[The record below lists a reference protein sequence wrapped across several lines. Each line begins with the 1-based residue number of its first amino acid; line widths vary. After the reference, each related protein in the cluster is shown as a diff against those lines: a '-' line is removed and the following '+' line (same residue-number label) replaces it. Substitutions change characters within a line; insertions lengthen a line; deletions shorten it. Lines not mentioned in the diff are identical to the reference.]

1 MTTGAPRAPGT
12 PPGRGAVV
20 SSWAGTAAFALTAL
34 PAAAGLEATGYA
46 SVVVAAVLFAVSLPV
61 SLYSLARAA
70 VRTARG
76 ERVTV
81 PGLFFLRGSAP
92 PTVRR
97 MLLGSLQPAWP
108 SPWPPPRPSPSASS
122 CPSTRSPSLAC
133 GAPATGG
140 SPRSTSRLPD
150 SVPAMA
156 DEAIEHIRVDARP
169 ERCFEVAVDYER
181 YPVWAADVKV
191 AEVLE
196 RDAEGRGSR
205 VRFEVAALGRTIG
218 YVLDYDYAGAPRE
231 FSWNLVE
238 ADILT
243 RLDGSYRFEPDGS
256 GTEVTYR
263 LAVDLSIPMPG
274 FMKRRTAGM
283 IVQNAMKE
291 LKRYVEDG
299 PEG

>member
-1 MTTGAPRAPGT
+1 
-12 PPGRGAVV
+12 
-20 SSWAGTAAFALTAL
+20 
-34 PAAAGLEATGYA
+34 
-46 SVVVAAVLFAVSLPV
+46 
-61 SLYSLARAA
+61 
-70 VRTARG
+70 
-76 ERVTV
+76 
-81 PGLFFLRGSAP
+81 
-92 PTVRR
+92 
-97 MLLGSLQPAWP
+97 
-108 SPWPPPRPSPSASS
+108 
-122 CPSTRSPSLAC
+122 
-133 GAPATGG
+133 
-140 SPRSTSRLPD
+140 
-150 SVPAMA
+150 MA
-156 DEAIEHIRVDARP
+156 DEAIEHIRVEARP

-243 RLDGSYRFEPDGS
+243 RLDASYRFEPDGS

>member
-1 MTTGAPRAPGT
+1 
-12 PPGRGAVV
+12 
-20 SSWAGTAAFALTAL
+20 
-34 PAAAGLEATGYA
+34 
-46 SVVVAAVLFAVSLPV
+46 
-61 SLYSLARAA
+61 
-70 VRTARG
+70 
-76 ERVTV
+76 
-81 PGLFFLRGSAP
+81 
-92 PTVRR
+92 
-97 MLLGSLQPAWP
+97 
-108 SPWPPPRPSPSASS
+108 
-122 CPSTRSPSLAC
+122 
-133 GAPATGG
+133 
-140 SPRSTSRLPD
+140 
-150 SVPAMA
+150 MA
-156 DEAIEHIRVDARP
+156 DEAIEQIRVEARP

>member
-1 MTTGAPRAPGT
+1 
-12 PPGRGAVV
+12 
-20 SSWAGTAAFALTAL
+20 
-34 PAAAGLEATGYA
+34 
-46 SVVVAAVLFAVSLPV
+46 
-61 SLYSLARAA
+61 
-70 VRTARG
+70 
-76 ERVTV
+76 
-81 PGLFFLRGSAP
+81 
-92 PTVRR
+92 
-97 MLLGSLQPAWP
+97 
-108 SPWPPPRPSPSASS
+108 
-122 CPSTRSPSLAC
+122 
-133 GAPATGG
+133 
-140 SPRSTSRLPD
+140 
-150 SVPAMA
+150 MA
-156 DEAIEHIRVDARP
+156 DEAIEHIRVEARP